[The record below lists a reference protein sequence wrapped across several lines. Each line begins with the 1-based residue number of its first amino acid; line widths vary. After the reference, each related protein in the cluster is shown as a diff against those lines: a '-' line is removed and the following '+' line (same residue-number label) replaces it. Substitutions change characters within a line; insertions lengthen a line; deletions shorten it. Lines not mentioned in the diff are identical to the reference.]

1 MSRPLIIK
9 CDVCEATSSPRWLQA
24 IVRKELGGSVLIG
37 PNLVPPHELKM
48 LDLCGESC
56 AIKLISQT
64 LGAGNGH

>member
-24 IVRKELGGSVLIG
+24 IVRKEGSVLIG
-37 PNLVPPHELKM
+37 PNLGSPHKM
-48 LDLCGESC
+48 LDLCSESC